1 MDTFS
6 IIFTETALAD
16 LDAIDDAR
24 TSKAIRRK
32 IDELVTEP
40 GRRGEELRGDLK
52 NYRKLKAARRYRVIY
67 QVASLEGSLPSWWS
81 VSARRATKETCTG
94 WLAKDWE
101 AGRRRRSTTRDECE
115 GSAPFFSA
123 HAGKRRAAFYRA
135 YHQQTAW

>member
-40 GRRGEELRGDLK
+40 GRRGEGLRGDLK

-67 QVASLEGSLPSWWS
+67 QVASLEGVVTVL
-81 VSARRATKETCTG
+81 VVGIRK
-94 WLAKDWE
+94 
-101 AGRRRRSTTRDECE
+101 AGDKRDVYRV
-115 GSAPFFSA
+115 
-123 HAGKRRAAFYRA
+123 AGKRLGGG
-135 YHQQTAW
+135 